1 MRVLQILPGL
11 ESGGV
16 ERGAVDFAREL
27 VNRGHESL
35 VMSFGGRMVPLLE
48 AEGSRHVTFPIHQ
61 KSVKSL
67 FRIKRLRQLLHQL
80 QPDIIH
86 VRSRVPAWMVWL
98 ALGKKPVSER
108 PGLVSTFHGLYSINR
123 YSAIMG
129 CGDRVIAISHCV
141 RQYIVDN
148 YPHIDPGKIS
158 VVHRGVDTR
167 QFHRDYRPDP
177 AWLSEF
183 RKEYPQLEGKPL
195 LLMPGRLSRWKG
207 QTRFIDLLAG
217 LRDKGVSFHGVIV
230 GEPDPGKEAYLREL
244 HDLVASKRLRE
255 HVTFL
260 GHRSDMT
267 NIYAL
272 SSLVFNLSLQPE
284 PFGRTVIEA
293 LAMGVPVV
301 AFDRGGP
308 AESLRACL
316 PQGLV
321 PDDDEAALVAAT
333 VAMLNDPPSVQL
345 PDAFTLTTQADATLE
360 IYRELLGCSRGASA
374 ISLADR

>member
-1 MRVLQILPGL
+1 MKVLQILPGL

-35 VMSFGGRMVPLLE
+35 VMSCGGRMVTQLE
-48 AEGSRHVTFPIHQ
+48 AEGIRHVAFPVHQ
-61 KSVKSL
+61 KSIKSL
-67 FRIKRLRQLLHQL
+67 FRIRRLRQVLQQL
-80 QPDIIH
+80 QPNIIH

-98 ALGKKPVSER
+98 AVGREPVSQR

-141 RQYIVDN
+141 RQYIIDN
-148 YPHIDPGKIS
+148 YPQIDPGKIS

-167 QFHRDYRPDP
+167 QFNRDYRPDP
-177 AWLSEF
+177 AWLSDFWE
-183 RKEYPQLEGKPL
+183 EYPRLEGKRL

-207 QTRFIDLLAG
+207 QTRFIELLAA
-217 LRDKGVSFHGVIV
+217 LRQQGVACHGVIV
-230 GEPDPGKEAYLREL
+230 GEPDPGREAYLREL
-244 HDLVASKRLRE
+244 QKLVAEKELEE
-255 HVTFL
+255 HVSFL
-260 GHRSDMT
+260 GHRSDMD

-272 SSLVFNLSLQPE
+272 SSVVFNLSLQPE

-321 PDDDEAALVAAT
+321 PDDDESALVAAT
-333 VAMLNDPPSVQL
+333 VAMLDDPPSVQL
-345 PDAFTLTTQADATLE
+345 PVEFTLTTQADATLE
-360 IYRELLGCSRGASA
+360 IYRELLGCSRDASA
-374 ISLADR
+374 ISLSDR